1 VVQIAGNNPPK
12 TFTDFMRARF
22 KGLIEPVG
30 AFLNKIGILPNT
42 MTLIGLAGQIGAAVL
57 LGFGYIRWGGLALL
71 VMAPMDA
78 MDGTMARLRGK
89 PSRFGGFLDSVVDR
103 YAELILFA
111 GLLVH
116 FVRLEQ
122 WLPVVLTYVAAAGSV
137 MVSYSRARGET
148 LGFNVKVG
156 LLTRVERYIVIIAC
170 LLLNLPQVAI
180 WILAILTNVTAI
192 QRVLA
197 VYKQAAEQN
206 DLLK

>member
-1 VVQIAGNNPPK
+1 MVQIAGNKPQK
-12 TFTDFMRARF
+12 TFTDFLRARF

-30 AFLNKIGILPNT
+30 AFLNKIGVLPNT

-57 LGFGYIRWGGLALL
+57 LALGYIQWGGLALL

-78 MDGTMARLRGK
+78 LDGTMARLRGI

-116 FVRLEQ
+116 FVRLED
-122 WLPVVLTYVAAAGSV
+122 WLPVIITYVAAAGSV

-192 QRVLA
+192 QRILA
-197 VYKQAAEQN
+197 VRKQAAEQN

>member
-78 MDGTMARLRGK
+78 LDGTMARLRGK

>member
-1 VVQIAGNNPPK
+1 MVQIAGNNPPK

-78 MDGTMARLRGK
+78 LDGTMARLRGK